1 MTTTEAVRVRD
12 CACPDT
18 PHEDGDFVYLAP
30 TLPAEGGIAAE
41 QEINKPHADDDE
53 LTRALLLIFTRHG
66 AQDWNLAEPFSVDA
80 LLADWALARP
90 VAIRAGELY
99 LASVMAPFLKEQGKR
114 SPTGRTRA
122 TTSRTRQPTPS
133 LSASP

>member
-1 MTTTEAVRVRD
+1 MADIEVRVRD

-18 PHEDGDFVYLAP
+18 PHEEGDIVVLAER
-30 TLPAEGGIAAE
+30 LSAEGGIAAE

-53 LTRALLLIFTRHG
+53 LTRALLLLFVRHG
-66 AQDWNLAEPFSVDA
+66 AKDWNLAEPFSVDA

-99 LASVMAPFLKEQGKR
+99 LASVMTPFLSEQGKR

-133 LSASP
+133 PSGSP